1 MSKLK
6 EFFKEDVWCENSMV
20 TNISTKVFV
29 INGLSEKINKGIQH
43 SLFNLL
49 FLVLSFFIGVPMF
62 LTILFGVTFIISFL
76 YSSGAHKKRKE
87 EIEEYWWFIA
97 KYKEKKKKNIIRHCY
112 GLLSLNFFCFLIYQ
126 DYHFLTFFILNYI
139 LFIIMG
145 WQKYDL
151 NESDD

>member
-97 KYKEKKKKNIIRHCY
+97 KYKEKEVLTKYNINKIDK
-112 GLLSLNFFCFLIYQ
+112 F
-126 DYHFLTFFILNYI
+126 
-139 LFIIMG
+139 
-145 WQKYDL
+145 KV
-151 NESDD
+151 NEFWIDG